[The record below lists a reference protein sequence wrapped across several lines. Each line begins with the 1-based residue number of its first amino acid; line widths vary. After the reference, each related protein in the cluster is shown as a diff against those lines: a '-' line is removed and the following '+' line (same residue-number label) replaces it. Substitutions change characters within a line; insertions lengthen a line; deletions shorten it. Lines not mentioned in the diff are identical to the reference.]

1 MHDLVRGKIFF
12 HTYYTLINNQDEDM
26 NCKIIFSTMKDVCN
40 AHAMLC
46 AVWLEEEYIPSYIL
60 INNEDINHRLIFCTL
75 KHLWKRYR
83 SMHSRFLNGFK
94 IQESFKIVV
103 QLHHSMLLNQSIYC
117 MIQYSLVRKY
127 IPKRGKMFQKEE
139 INSKKMKYIP
149 KIGNILQK
157 WKYIFQKEECF

>member
-12 HTYYTLINNQDEDM
+12 HTYYTMINNEDEDM
-26 NCKIIFSTMKDVCN
+26 NCKIIFCTMKDVCN

-46 AVWLEEEYIPSYIL
+46 AVWLEQEYIPSYIL
-60 INNEDINHRLIFCTL
+60 INNRRIIFCTL

-103 QLHHSMLLNQSIYC
+103 QLHYSMLLNQSIYC
-117 MIQYSLVRKY
+117 MIQHSLVRKY
-127 IPKRGKMFQKEE
+127 IPKRGNIFQKRE
-139 INSKKMKYIP
+139 IYSKKMK
-149 KIGNILQK
+149 
-157 WKYIFQKEECF
+157 